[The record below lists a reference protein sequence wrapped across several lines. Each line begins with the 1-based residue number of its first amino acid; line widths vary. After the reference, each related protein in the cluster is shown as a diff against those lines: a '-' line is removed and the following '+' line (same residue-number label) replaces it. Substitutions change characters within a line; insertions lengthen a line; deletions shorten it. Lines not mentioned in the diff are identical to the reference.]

1 MRHVA
6 DLSTPMAN
14 HEPAVRG
21 FNWRIELPVLSGRLV
36 TLREPTPVDCDSLL
50 ALLSEPDATRFDLDG
65 SPGPGSV
72 HRLIDRVTRDRAAGV
87 AFMYVIT
94 FAATGQVIGLL
105 QVRQLDPLFE
115 SAAWECTVLSDVRGT
130 GVFWEAAHLVGS
142 FVFASAGASRLE
154 ARIDI
159 GNGRGNAAIRKMG
172 GVAEGVLRR
181 SGRRGHE
188 FVDQMLWAVL
198 KDAWDFDA
206 DPPVVVVH

>member
-1 MRHVA
+1 
-6 DLSTPMAN
+6 MAN
-14 HEPAVRG
+14 REAAVHG

-50 ALLSEPDATRFDLDG
+50 ALLSEPDATRFDLDE
-65 SPGPGSV
+65 SPRPASI
-72 HRLIDRVTRDRAAGV
+72 HRLIDRAARDRAAGV
-87 AFMYVIT
+87 AFMYAIT

-115 SAAWECTVLSDVRGT
+115 SAAWQCTLVEDVRGA
-130 GVFWEAAHLVGS
+130 GVFWEAAHLVAS
-142 FVFASAGASRLE
+142 FVFASVGANRLE
-154 ARIDI
+154 SRIDV
-159 GNGRGNAAIRKMG
+159 GNGRGNAAMRKIG

-188 FVDQMLWAVL
+188 YVDQMLWAVL

-206 DPPVVVVH
+206 APPAVVVH